1 MYITECLGP
10 WSQWCRENSAAL
22 VGEGGGLL
30 CVRSA
35 GGWCHPHPARHHHR
49 DTPVLYLLPGIK
61 IKSGNWIFSLSP
73 IYTSKGRYTHTTWC
87 QIEWGIFVPKFQ
99 QFLTSSHFRGQIR
112 GPSRWQKITH
122 PLHTIPFR
130 DSFGCPH
137 FEPYNPHSV
146 SHYVV
151 CVYPP

>member
-61 IKSGNWIFSLSP
+61 IKSGNWMFSLSP

-87 QIEWGIFVPKFQ
+87 QIEWRIFLPKFQ

-112 GPSRWQKITH
+112 GPSRWHEIPPFTH
-122 PLHTIPFR
+122 HALSLIMPGLNHQWIR
-130 DSFGCPH
+130 ALDSAWLR
-137 FEPYNPHSV
+137 EDV
-146 SHYVV
+146 S
-151 CVYPP
+151 